1 MDRSPLINEA
11 LEQQLRTVLG
21 QLSSPVCFVCIS
33 DGSEK
38 CGEMLL
44 FLNHLAALCPLLSV
58 KTLAPGEDA
67 AADALLDADLLPAT
81 GLWNGNGFGRMVF
94 HGVSG
99 GHELTSFVSAVLAC
113 AGSAK
118 PLDGPTLRDI
128 SKISADAVV
137 QVCVSLACTHC
148 AKLVMAAHR
157 VAAENEH
164 ICAHMI
170 DANLYPELVSRYRI
184 ERVPVLTVNGVPAAV
199 GAMTLSELCT
209 LLRKRR

>member
-1 MDRSPLINEA
+1 MDRSPLINET

-21 QLSSPVCFVCIS
+21 QLRSPVTVVCLT

-44 FLNHLAALCPLLSV
+44 FLHHLAALCPLL
-58 KTLAPGEDA
+58 TLKILSPGEDA
-67 AADALLDADLLPAT
+67 GIDALLDADLLPAA
-81 GLWNGNGFGRMVF
+81 GLWNADGFGRMVF
-94 HGVSG
+94 HGVPG

-113 AGSAK
+113 GGSAK

-128 SKISADAVV
+128 SKISADATV
-137 QVCVSLACTHC
+137 QICVSLACTHC

-157 VAAENEH
+157 IAAENEH

-170 DANLYPELVSRYRI
+170 DANLYPALVSRYRI
-184 ERVPVLTVNGVPAAV
+184 ERVPVLTVDGAVAAV
-199 GAMTLSELCT
+199 GGMTLAELCA
-209 LLRKRR
+209 LLRKKR